1 MSGIEN
7 KEWAEAARELRKGSR
22 TSPFEDQRTK
32 RARSRADAKRAAV
45 RDQKND

>member
-1 MSGIEN
+1 MAEN
-7 KEWAEAARELRKGSR
+7 KDYIEGMRQLRQGSR
-22 TSPFEDQRTK
+22 TSPHEDQRTK